1 MSLQD
6 ILAKAKSVTIDL
18 ENDLNRT
25 ALVDKARSLVEDLE
39 AAVAKEVPVVEA
51 QAVSDASVAAA
62 QAAGDVAD
70 VERSLGTDGTE
81 NDVVPPSAP
90 GASGIPTE

>member
-18 ENDLNRT
+18 ENDLNKT

-39 AAVAKEVPVVEA
+39 AAVQKEVPVVEQ
-51 QAVSDASVAAA
+51 QANSIASQGATE
-62 QAAGDVAD
+62 AAGDVAEVKED
-70 VERSLGTDGTE
+70 LESDGTE
-81 NDVVPPSAP
+81 PTPTSQNVSTTETDPSL
-90 GASGIPTE
+90 